1 MPDALKSILREEQN
15 YCCAHLQWRYAVTSR
30 ATFILTFFC
39 LYRENGV
46 VLGDQ
51 GKMGSLEDRW
61 VIDAE
66 LKLLS
71 SSTAVLLLLSYVA
84 DFFLI

>member
-1 MPDALKSILREEQN
+1 M
-15 YCCAHLQWRYAVTSR
+15 
-30 ATFILTFFC
+30 
-39 LYRENGV
+39 
-46 VLGDQ
+46 LGDQ

-71 SSTAVLLLLSYVA
+71 SSTAVLLLVTWQIS
-84 DFFLI
+84 F